1 MLWLMDGAEVVA
13 TRAAPPV
20 PGPVPAPVPG
30 AWAEALAAALAGWPA
45 LPVLGCGLPLP
56 DGASIAAPCAPD
68 LAVAQMPGL
77 DGRLRMLGGVA
88 QGGGADLPSGAAVR
102 VAGLMAAL
110 PDYDGVVCL
119 PGARS
124 HWVRISAGEICHF
137 QTLITPAAQA
147 ALAGVTGAAGTADPA
162 APGFAEAVNH
172 AISRPHQA
180 WAGLAAADA
189 TGLLGT
195 LIGFELGATRPYWLG
210 QRVTVIAPPGPGA
223 AWCAALAAQGAD
235 APLACRD
242 ATTRAGLYAAWRR
255 LGG

>member
-1 MLWLMDGAEVVA
+1 MGEWIAADCGEARMLWLMDGAEVVA

-172 AISRPHQA
+172 AISRPHRLGR
-180 WAGLAAADA
+180 AGGGGCD
-189 TGLLGT
+189 
-195 LIGFELGATRPYWLG
+195 
-210 QRVTVIAPPGPGA
+210 GA
-223 AWCAALAAQGAD
+223 AGHADRVRAGRHPPLLAGPARHRDRPAGAGRGVVCGAGGAGGRCAAGV
-235 APLACRD
+235 P
-242 ATTRAGLYAAWRR
+242 
-255 LGG
+255 